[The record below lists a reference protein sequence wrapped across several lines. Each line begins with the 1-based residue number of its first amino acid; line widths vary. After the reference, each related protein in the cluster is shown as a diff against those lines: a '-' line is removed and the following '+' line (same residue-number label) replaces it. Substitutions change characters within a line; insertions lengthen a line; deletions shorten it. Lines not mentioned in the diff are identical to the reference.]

1 MGLMDVLEP
10 FATGFLEGKIDIAQ
24 AKADAQKEKDKLLA
38 EEASAIRLYTA
49 QARIEADF
57 NEKLKLADR
66 KLIKTDLLNEG
77 MSAQLLDIIPSRHLA
92 STDTYNDFVTNQYG
106 GDLNW
111 YKQPF
116 KKGDYEGTVGNYI
129 ILANQNFNK
138 TEDTKSNLTGQGGVL
153 EGQNNTAN
161 AMLEGDKKEE
171 PTLTTELPSMFTQP
185 KELVET
191 LEGISED
198 TETQQTVSDVDV
210 PAFSGLGASA
220 DFFTGYDLSTEEGKE
235 TRNQNIIKN
244 IAQLGGFGDEA
255 FTVVEGAYVPRM
267 AIEDIE
273 NKRYNSI
280 NELAIDW
287 ADAFYKQNGYSATG
301 NDAVNAALKMND
313 EIKYLAE
320 KHRDGKLD
328 VDVYTELAQAGN
340 LNVITVSQAL
350 EIQRYEDILKLES
363 YDLGY
368 MPRLYYREIS
378 GFNPTPRK
386 PDGYDTFQDDL
397 DDALLLSS
405 IDENYDADGEIIPE
419 ISIEFDGEKE
429 KKTTTVK
436 GKEIPIGVDVGP
448 DLETLQ
454 KQKEEILKN
463 LENETNNV
471 QKKKYSSQLKSI
483 EREIKKLQE
492 N

>member
-1 MGLMDVLEP
+1 MGLMDVLQP

-38 EEASAIRLYTA
+38 EEASTIRIYTA
-49 QARIEADF
+49 QAKIQSELE
-57 NEKLKLADR
+57 EKSKLADR
-66 KLIKTDLLNEG
+66 NLIKTDLLNED
-77 MSAQLLDIIPSRHLA
+77 MPAELLDLIPSRYLQSPA
-92 STDTYNDFVTNQYG
+92 TYNDFVKDNYG

-129 ILANQNFNK
+129 IFANQNANK
-138 TEDTKSNLTGQGGVL
+138 IKDTKSNLVGQGGVL
-153 EGQNNTAN
+153 EGQNNVAG
-161 AMLEGDKKEE
+161 AMLEE
-171 PTLTTELPSMFTQP
+171 PKLTTELPSIFTQP

-198 TETQQTVSDVDV
+198 TETERTISDVNV
-210 PAFSGLGASA
+210 PAFSGLGTAE

-255 FTVVEGAYVPRM
+255 FAIVEGAYVPRM

-320 KHRDGKLD
+320 NHRDGKLD
-328 VDVYTELAQAGN
+328 VNEYPELAQAVN
-340 LNVITVSQAL
+340 LNVITGSQAL
-350 EIQRYEDILKLES
+350 EAQLYEDLLKLKS

-368 MPRLYYREIS
+368 MPSLYYREIS

-386 PDGYDTFQDDL
+386 PDWYDTFQDDL
-397 DDALLLSS
+397 DEALIGQIST
-405 IDENYDADGEIIPE
+405 EEFDADGEVIPE
-419 ISIEFDGEKE
+419 ISIEFDGEEE

-448 DLETLQ
+448 DLETLKQ
-454 KQKEEILKN
+454 QKEETLKD
-463 LENETNNV
+463 LKNETNNV
-471 QKKKYSSQLKSI
+471 QKKRLQSKLSSI
-483 EREIKKLQE
+483 EIEIKKLQE

>member
-1 MGLMDVLEP
+1 
-10 FATGFLEGKIDIAQ
+10 
-24 AKADAQKEKDKLLA
+24 
-38 EEASAIRLYTA
+38 
-49 QARIEADF
+49 
-57 NEKLKLADR
+57 
-66 KLIKTDLLNEG
+66 
-77 MSAQLLDIIPSRHLA
+77 SRYLQSPA
-92 STDTYNDFVTNQYG
+92 TYNDFVKDNYG

-129 ILANQNFNK
+129 IFANQNANK
-138 TEDTKSNLTGQGGVL
+138 IKDTKSNLVGQGGVL
-153 EGQNNTAN
+153 EGQNNVAG
-161 AMLEGDKKEE
+161 AMLEE
-171 PTLTTELPSMFTQP
+171 PKLTTELPSIFTQP

-198 TETQQTVSDVDV
+198 TETERTISDVNV
-210 PAFSGLGASA
+210 PAFSGLGTAE

-255 FTVVEGAYVPRM
+255 FAIVEGAYVPRM

-320 KHRDGKLD
+320 NHRDGKLD
-328 VDVYTELAQAGN
+328 VNEYPELAQAVN
-340 LNVITVSQAL
+340 LNVITGSQAL
-350 EIQRYEDILKLES
+350 EAQLYEDLLKLKS

-368 MPRLYYREIS
+368 MPSLYYREIS

-386 PDGYDTFQDDL
+386 PDWYDTFQDDL
-397 DDALLLSS
+397 DEALIGQIST
-405 IDENYDADGEIIPE
+405 EEFDADGEVIPE
-419 ISIEFDGEKE
+419 IS
-429 KKTTTVK
+429 
-436 GKEIPIGVDVGP
+436 
-448 DLETLQ
+448 
-454 KQKEEILKN
+454 
-463 LENETNNV
+463 
-471 QKKKYSSQLKSI
+471 
-483 EREIKKLQE
+483 
-492 N
+492 